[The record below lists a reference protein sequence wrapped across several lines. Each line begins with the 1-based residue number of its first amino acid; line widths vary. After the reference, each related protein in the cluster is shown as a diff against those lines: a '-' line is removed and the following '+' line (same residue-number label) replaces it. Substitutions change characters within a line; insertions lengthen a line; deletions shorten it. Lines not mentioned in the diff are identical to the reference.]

1 MKDDPTKP
9 ATIDEYIS
17 AFPPEVQSILEKI
30 RVTIQKAVPDAEE
43 TISYG
48 MPTFTHKG
56 PLVYFGAFKKH
67 IGLYPPIKDETLR
80 REASIYE
87 GEKGN
92 LRFPLDQPIP
102 YGLIG
107 RIAKARRTSTTAL
120 HEMLMTV
127 PPKPLEGASALEALL
142 AERRDGR

>member
-1 MKDDPTKP
+1 MKGDPMKP
-9 ATIDEYIS
+9 STIDEYIA

-30 RVTIQKAVPDAEE
+30 RVTIQEAVPDAEE

-48 MPTFTHKG
+48 MPTFTRNG

-67 IGLYPPIKDETLR
+67 IGFYPPIRDEKIR

-87 GEKGN
+87 GEKGS

-102 YGLIG
+102 YALIG
-107 RIAKARRTSTTAL
+107 RIAKARVK
-120 HEMLMTV
+120 ENEEG
-127 PPKPLEGASALEALL
+127 EGAKREKQPA
-142 AERRDGR
+142 